1 MKQIGLSTCA
11 VLVLGVGAIVGCGS
25 GGASNTRSAA
35 STPGSGVVT
44 GGTAPG
50 SGGRIRIVYDEA
62 GVKPENLEAFRI
74 LKQSGGLERVVAW
87 MNDRINLPKDITVK
101 VTDNVAPGVEDA
113 SFGVDGETVWEPA
126 FFLTETLQAARKLVP
141 EVKTA
146 GKVPS
151 MLSEADFTPEA
162 VFVGGTEF
170 IFGHEMGHMVQ
181 RVLNIPVLTFE
192 EYQADGFAAFVTLNN
207 PSSGYKPA
215 VQAAALFEEL
225 SGGRAPTVGDY
236 SSDHPIIQTRV
247 YNFLCL
253 AAGTDPEKLRG
264 PLIDS
269 GFVPEGRA
277 LFCPLQWGQ
286 LNHGWW
292 RVLEP
297 HLSPSGKSASA
308 AAMKQAEE
316 NYNRRMAEFAED
328 LKKVQEKSAGPR
340 R

>member
-1 MKQIGLSTCA
+1 MKQIWLTTCA
-11 VLVLGVGAIVGCGS
+11 SLVLGVGPVVGCGS
-25 GGASNTRSAA
+25 DGASNTRSAA

-74 LKQSGGLERVVAW
+74 LKQSGGLERVAAW

-101 VTDNVAPGVEDA
+101 VTDNGGAGGEDA

-192 EYQADGFAAFVTLNN
+192 EYQADGFPAFVTLNN
-207 PSSGYKPA
+207 PSSASNPA

-225 SGGRAPTVGDY
+225 SGGRAPTVGAY
-236 SSDHPIIQTRV
+236 SSDHPIIQTRA

-253 AAGTDPEKLRG
+253 AAGARPRPLPGPPPARG
-264 PLIDS
+264 FLPHN
-269 GFVPEGRA
+269 RA
-277 LFCPLQWGQ
+277 LSSPP
-286 LNHGWW
+286 
-292 RVLEP
+292 P
-297 HLSPSGKSASA
+297 HP
-308 AAMKQAEE
+308 
-316 NYNRRMAEFAED
+316 
-328 LKKVQEKSAGPR
+328 
-340 R
+340 